1 MICARLRLPL
11 MKENNLDRLQTQ
23 CTNAIRSY
31 LLEEGVLDGDV
42 SEGDVFV
49 EGARLADAVDV
60 VQRVEPRPH
69 DAAGA
74 VGWEIIVDD

>member
-1 MICARLRLPL
+1 MIICARPTSSRH
-11 MKENNLDRLQTQ
+11 MEASSHNLDRFVLQ
-23 CTNAIRSY
+23 CKNAIRSY

-74 VGWEIIVDD
+74 VGR

>member
-1 MICARLRLPL
+1 MLSVLP
-11 MKENNLDRLQTQ
+11 
-23 CTNAIRSY
+23 Y

-60 VQRVEPRPH
+60 VQGVEPRPH

-74 VGWEIIVDD
+74 VGW

>member
-1 MICARLRLPL
+1 MHKCYP
-11 MKENNLDRLQTQ
+11 T
-23 CTNAIRSY
+23 Y
-31 LLEEGVLDGDV
+31 PFLLEQGVLDGDV
-42 SEGDVFV
+42 PERDVFV

-74 VGWEIIVDD
+74 VGLETIVDN

>member
-11 MKENNLDRLQTQ
+11 MKENNLDRFVLPYNSMQE
-23 CTNAIRSY
+23 CYPLSSY

-74 VGWEIIVDD
+74 VGW

>member
-1 MICARLRLPL
+1 MMFTFSIQRLR
-11 MKENNLDRLQTQ
+11 D
-23 CTNAIRSY
+23 IRSY

-42 SEGDVFV
+42 SEGDIFV
-49 EGARLADAVDV
+49 ERARLANAVDV

-74 VGWEIIVDD
+74 VGGEIIELTV

>member
-1 MICARLRLPL
+1 MR
-11 MKENNLDRLQTQ
+11 D
-23 CTNAIRSY
+23 IRSH

-60 VQRVEPRPH
+60 VQGVEPRPH

-74 VGWEIIVDD
+74 VGC